1 MDAMR
6 ICSNLW
12 MALGLI
18 WLVAMVRTKRTQ
30 QRAGSAD
37 RALYGFLVVAAFIAI
52 FADWRVLEPL
62 NRSLWPRNPALDAF
76 GTAITVVGL
85 AFAVWAR
92 FYLGTNWSSAVS
104 IKVGHELIRSGPY
117 RWVRHPIYSGLL
129 LAMLGTGIVRGEL
142 RSVVAFVLLYI
153 GFWVK
158 MRIEDEFM
166 AKTFGE
172 QYQNYALSTGALFP
186 RLRS

>member
-1 MDAMR
+1 
-6 ICSNLW
+6 
-12 MALGLI
+12 MALVLI
-18 WLVAMVRTKRTQ
+18 WLVAMVRTKRTR

-37 RALYGFLVVAAFIAI
+37 RVLYGFLVVAAFIAI
-52 FADWRVLEPL
+52 FADWRILQAL
-62 NRSLWPRNPALDAF
+62 NRSLWPRNPALQAF
-76 GTAITVVGL
+76 GVAITALGL

-92 FYLGTNWSSAVS
+92 FYLGGNWSSAVS

-129 LAMLGTGIVRGEL
+129 LAMLGTGLVRGEW
-142 RSVVAFVLLYI
+142 RSVVAFVLLFI

-172 QYQNYALSTGALFP
+172 QYQNYALATGALFP